1 MVKDL
6 EGLRLL
12 GHRSGEGLRLLGHR
26 SGEGFRRIEVIRTS
40 QW

>member
-12 GHRSGEGLRLLGHR
+12 GHC
-26 SGEGFRRIEVIRTS
+26 SGEGFRRIEGICDYFLDG
-40 QW
+40 

>member
-6 EGLRLL
+6 
-12 GHRSGEGLRLLGHR
+12 EGLRLLGHR

-40 QW
+40 QWRRI

>member
-1 MVKDL
+1 MEKDL

-12 GHRSGEGLRLLGHR
+12 GHC

>member
-12 GHRSGEGLRLLGHR
+12 GHC

-40 QW
+40 QWRRI

>member
-6 EGLRLL
+6 DGLRLL
-12 GHRSGEGLRLLGHR
+12 GHC
-26 SGEGFRRIEVIRTS
+26 SGEGFRRIEVIRTL

>member
-12 GHRSGEGLRLLGHR
+12 GHCSGK
-26 SGEGFRRIEVIRTS
+26 GFGRIEVIRTL

>member
-1 MVKDL
+1 MVKDF

-12 GHRSGEGLRLLGHR
+12 GHC
-26 SGEGFRRIEVIRTS
+26 SGEGFRRIEVIRTL